1 MIAENMNPSG
11 SEAERPPVPRDDGVS
26 GAHVLVVDDDAR
38 LRRLLRRYLMENGFR
53 VTAVESAPE
62 ARQALGFILPDAVV
76 LDVTMPGEDG
86 LQLTRSLREQ
96 GLDIPILLLTARGEA
111 EDRISG
117 LEAGADDYLGK
128 PFEPRELLLRLKA
141 HLRRIAPPVPSEN
154 LRVVRLGVLEFD
166 PARGILTGPDGTVH
180 LTGGEAALLAAL
192 SRRPNEVLSREAI
205 AEELDMT
212 EIGERAVDV
221 QVTRLRRRIEPDP
234 REPRYLHTIRGKGY
248 VLKPGL

>member
-1 MIAENMNPSG
+1 MVGENIDPMVSG
-11 SEAERPPVPRDDGVS
+11 RDVMPDMRDDGIS
-26 GAHVLVVDDDAR
+26 DAHILVVDDDVR
-38 LRRLLRRYLMENGFR
+38 LRRLLRRYLVENGFR
-53 VTAVESAPE
+53 VTAAASAAE
-62 ARQALGFILPDAVV
+62 ARQALGFMLPDAVV

-86 LQLTRSLREQ
+86 LQLTRALRGQ

-111 EDRISG
+111 EDRITG

-141 HLRRIAPPVPSEN
+141 HLRRLTPAVPAEN
-154 LRVVRLGVLEFD
+154 LRVVRLGLLEFD
-166 PARGILTGPDGTVH
+166 PARGLLAGENGTVH
-180 LTGGEAALLAAL
+180 LTGGESALLAAL
-192 SRRPNEVLSREAI
+192 SRRPNEVLSREEI

-248 VLKPGL
+248 VLKPGV